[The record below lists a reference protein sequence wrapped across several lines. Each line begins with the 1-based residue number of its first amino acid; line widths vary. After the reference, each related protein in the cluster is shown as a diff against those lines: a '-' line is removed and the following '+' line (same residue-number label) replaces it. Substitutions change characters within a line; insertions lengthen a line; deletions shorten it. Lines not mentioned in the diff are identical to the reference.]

1 VETKQTEG
9 THAMRPHRVAA
20 PSTTKTEVLMNEKAK
35 SMKAEARLTDTVL
48 YLLLGLMALVWLMPF
63 VIIVLTSLRSM
74 GDLISNGVFAWP
86 QEIVWA
92 NFERAWNIG
101 NFSTYFRNSL
111 ILISVKVPLG
121 IVIASLAA
129 FPLAKMQF
137 RFRSLIFI
145 IFLIGLAIPVHV
157 ALTPLLVMMKQLGI
171 QGTLAALIPP
181 YVVFGLPFQIF
192 VMRGFFRTVPSELLE
207 AARLDGAT
215 EWGNFWR
222 ILMPLSAP
230 ALATLFII
238 DALSTW
244 NELLMA
250 LVLISSN
257 ESRTVP
263 VGLLQFQGQFSS
275 QYTQLMAGVL
285 ISITP
290 IIVLYIFLQRYMVS
304 GLTAGA
310 IKE

>member
-1 VETKQTEG
+1 M
-9 THAMRPHRVAA
+9 A
-20 PSTTKTEVLMNEKAK
+20 EKAK
-35 SMKAEARLTDTVL
+35 SMKAEARLTDTIL
-48 YLLLGLMALVWLMPF
+48 YVLLGSMALVWLMPF
-63 VIIVLTSLRSM
+63 VIIVLTSVRSM

-86 QEIVWA
+86 EEIVLN
-92 NFERAWNIG
+92 NFVRAWTIG

-111 ILISVKVPLG
+111 ILIILKVPLG
-121 IVIASLAA
+121 IVVASLAA

-137 RFRSLIFI
+137 RFRSTIFVF
-145 IFLIGLAIPVHV
+145 FLIGLAIPIHV
-157 ALTPLLVMMKQLGI
+157 TLTPLLVMMKQLGI

-207 AARLDGAT
+207 AARLDGAS

-238 DALSTW
+238 DALATW

-290 IIVLYIFLQRYMVS
+290 IILLYIFLQRYMVS

-310 IKE
+310 LKE

>member
-1 VETKQTEG
+1 
-9 THAMRPHRVAA
+9 
-20 PSTTKTEVLMNEKAK
+20 MNEKAK

-86 QEIVWA
+86 EEIVLA

-263 VGLLQFQGQFSS
+263 VGLLLFQGQFSS

>member
-1 VETKQTEG
+1 MESTITPRTENE
-9 THAMRPHRVAA
+9 A
-20 PSTTKTEVLMNEKAK
+20 PSGKDAGAAKKTKRTA
-35 SMKAEARLTDTVL
+35 SMKGEERNASIMV
-48 YLLLGLMALVWLMPF
+48 YVILGFMALVWLVPF
-63 VIIVLTSLRSM
+63 VFIILTSVRSM
-74 GDLISNGVFAWP
+74 NDLISNGVFAWP
-86 QEIVWA
+86 NQIVLS
-92 NFERAWNIG
+92 NFQRAWTIG
-101 NFSTYFRNSL
+101 NFSIYFRNSL
-111 ILISVKVPLG
+111 LLILFKVPLG
-121 IVIASLAA
+121 IVLASLAA
-129 FPLAKMQF
+129 YPLAKMKF
-137 RFRSLIFI
+137 RGSTFIFI
-145 IFLIGLAIPVHV
+145 FFLIGLAIPIHV
-157 ALTPLLVMMKQLGI
+157 TLTPLLVMMKQLGI
-171 QGTLAALIPP
+171 EGRLPALIPP

-238 DALSTW
+238 DALATW

-250 LVLISSN
+250 LVLISAN

-275 QYTQLMAGVL
+275 QYTQLMAGVV

-290 IIVLYIFLQRYMVS
+290 IILLYIFLQRYMVA

-310 IKE
+310 LKE

>member
-1 VETKQTEG
+1 MESTITPRNENELPTGNGVGADKKTK
-9 THAMRPHRVAA
+9 R
-20 PSTTKTEVLMNEKAK
+20 TT
-35 SMKAEARLTDTVL
+35 SMKGQERSASIML
-48 YLLLGLMALVWLMPF
+48 YVILGLMAVVWLIPF
-63 VIIVLTSLRSM
+63 IFILLTSVRSM
-74 GDLISNGVFAWP
+74 NDLISNGIFAWP
-86 QEIVWA
+86 EQFVFA
-92 NFERAWNIG
+92 NFERAWTIG

-111 ILISVKVPLG
+111 LLIIFKVPLG
-121 IVIASLAA
+121 IVLACLAA
-129 FPLAKMQF
+129 FPLAKMKF
-137 RFRSLIFI
+137 PGSTVIFVF
-145 IFLIGLAIPVHV
+145 FLIGLAIPVHV
-157 ALTPLLVMMKQLGI
+157 TLTPLLVMMKQLGI
-171 QGTLAALIPP
+171 EGRLPALIPP

-238 DALSTW
+238 DALATW

-250 LVLISSN
+250 LVLISAN

-275 QYTQLMAGVL
+275 QYTQLMAGVV

-290 IIVLYIFLQRYMVS
+290 IILLYIFLQRYMVA

-310 IKE
+310 LKE

>member
-1 VETKQTEG
+1 MESTLTPRNEQNGLPTG
-9 THAMRPHRVAA
+9 AGAA
-20 PSTTKTEVLMNEKAK
+20 QPAK
-35 SMKAEARLTDTVL
+35 RTASMKREERSASIAIYVI
-48 YLLLGLMALVWLMPF
+48 LGLMAVVWLVPF
-63 VIIVLTSLRSM
+63 LFILLTSVRSM
-74 GDLISNGVFAWP
+74 GDLISNGIFAWP
-86 QEIVWA
+86 EEFVFS
-92 NFERAWNIG
+92 NFDRAWTIG

-111 ILISVKVPLG
+111 LLIIFKVPLG
-121 IVIASLAA
+121 IVLASLAA
-129 FPLAKMQF
+129 FPLAKMKF
-137 RFRSLIFI
+137 RGSSIIFI
-145 IFLIGLAIPVHV
+145 FFLIGLAIPVHV
-157 ALTPLLVMMKQLGI
+157 TLTPLLVMMKQLGI
-171 QGTLAALIPP
+171 EGRLPALIPP

-238 DALSTW
+238 DALATW

-250 LVLISSN
+250 LVLISAN

-275 QYTQLMAGVL
+275 QYTQLMAGVV

-290 IIVLYIFLQRYMVS
+290 IILLYIFLQRYMVA

-310 IKE
+310 LKE

>member
-1 VETKQTEG
+1 
-9 THAMRPHRVAA
+9 
-20 PSTTKTEVLMNEKAK
+20 
-35 SMKAEARLTDTVL
+35 MKGEARSASIMIYVI
-48 YLLLGLMALVWLMPF
+48 LGLMAVVWLVPF
-63 VIIVLTSLRSM
+63 IFILLTSVRSM
-74 GDLISNGVFAWP
+74 NDLISNGIFAWP
-86 QEIVWA
+86 KQFVFA
-92 NFERAWNIG
+92 NFERAWTIG

-111 ILISVKVPLG
+111 LLIIFKVPLG
-121 IVIASLAA
+121 IVLASLAA
-129 FPLAKMQF
+129 FPLAKMKF
-137 RFRSLIFI
+137 RGSTFIFI
-145 IFLIGLAIPVHV
+145 FFLIGLAIPVHV
-157 ALTPLLVMMKQLGI
+157 TLTPLLVMMKQLGI
-171 QGTLAALIPP
+171 EGRLPALIPP

-207 AARLDGAT
+207 ASRLDGAT

-238 DALSTW
+238 DALATW

-250 LVLISSN
+250 LVLISAN

-275 QYTQLMAGVL
+275 QYTQLMAGVV

-290 IIVLYIFLQRYMVS
+290 IIFLYIFLQRYMVA

-310 IKE
+310 LKE

>member
-1 VETKQTEG
+1 MDSLAG
-9 THAMRPHRVAA
+9 GVARKNIGA
-20 PSTTKTEVLMNEKAK
+20 DANMTQKST
-35 SMKAEARLTDTVL
+35 SMKAQERLTNALL
-48 YLLLGLMALVWLMPF
+48 YFLLIGMAVVWLVPF
-63 VIIVLTSLRSM
+63 IIIALTSVRSM
-74 GDLISNGVFAWP
+74 GDLINNGVFAWP
-86 QEIVWA
+86 TEFVFA

-111 ILISVKVPLG
+111 ILIILKVPLG

-129 FPLAKMQF
+129 FPLAKMKF
-137 RFRSLIFI
+137 RFSGVIFVF
-145 IFLIGLAIPVHV
+145 FLIGLATPVHV
-157 ALTPLLVMMKQLGI
+157 TLTPLLVMMKQLGI

-238 DALSTW
+238 DALATW

-290 IIVLYIFLQRYMVS
+290 IILLYVFLQRYMVS

-310 IKE
+310 LKE

>member
-1 VETKQTEG
+1 MQSTVTTQGKQQPGATA
-9 THAMRPHRVAA
+9 TPPR
-20 PSTTKTEVLMNEKAK
+20 TT
-35 SMKAEARLTDTVL
+35 SMKGEERFTNGVL
-48 YLLLGLMALVWLMPF
+48 YVALTLMALVWLVPF
-63 VIIVLTSLRSM
+63 IFILLTSLRSM
-74 GDLISNGVFAWP
+74 NDLISNGVFAWP
-86 QEIVWA
+86 REFVFS
-92 NFERAWNIG
+92 NFTRAWTIG
-101 NFSTYFRNSL
+101 NFSIYFRNSL
-111 ILISVKVPLG
+111 MLILFKVPLG
-121 IVIASLAA
+121 IMIASLAA
-129 FPLAKMQF
+129 FPLAKMKF
-137 RFRSLIFI
+137 PLSGVIFVF
-145 IFLIGLAIPVHV
+145 FLIGLAIPVHV
-157 ALTPLLVMMKQLGI
+157 TLTPLLVMMKQIGI
-171 QGTLAALIPP
+171 EGRLPALIPP

-238 DALSTW
+238 DALATW

-257 ESRTVP
+257 ASRTVP

-275 QYTQLMAGVL
+275 QYTQLMAGVI

-290 IIVLYIFLQRYMVS
+290 IIFLYIFLQRYMVA

-310 IKE
+310 LKE

>member
-1 VETKQTEG
+1 MIEDDQDIESLAGDVVEKQAMAETKVTQKS
-9 THAMRPHRVAA
+9 A
-20 PSTTKTEVLMNEKAK
+20 
-35 SMKAEARLTDTVL
+35 SMKTQERLTNAVL
-48 YLLLGLMALVWLMPF
+48 YVLLSVMAVVWIVPF
-63 VIIVLTSLRSM
+63 IIIALTSVRSM

-86 QEIVWA
+86 SEIVLA

-101 NFSTYFRNSL
+101 NFSTYFRNSSLL
-111 ILISVKVPLG
+111 IIFKVPLG

-129 FPLAKMQF
+129 YPLAKMRF
-137 RFRSLIFI
+137 RFSGIIFVF
-145 IFLIGLAIPVHV
+145 FLIGLAIPVHV
-157 ALTPLLVMMKQLGI
+157 ILTPMLVMMKQLGI

-207 AARLDGAT
+207 AARLDGAS

-238 DALSTW
+238 DALGTW
-244 NELLMA
+244 NELLIA
-250 LVLISSN
+250 LVLTSST

-290 IIVLYIFLQRYMVS
+290 IILLYVFLQRYMVS

-310 IKE
+310 LKE

>member
-1 VETKQTEG
+1 MESTITPRNENELPTGNGVGADKNTK
-9 THAMRPHRVAA
+9 R
-20 PSTTKTEVLMNEKAK
+20 TT
-35 SMKAEARLTDTVL
+35 SMKGQERSASIML
-48 YLLLGLMALVWLMPF
+48 YVILGLMAVVWLIPF
-63 VIIVLTSLRSM
+63 IFILLTSVRSM
-74 GDLISNGVFAWP
+74 NDLISNGIFAWP
-86 QEIVWA
+86 KQFVFA
-92 NFERAWNIG
+92 NFERAWTIG

-111 ILISVKVPLG
+111 LLIIFKVPLG
-121 IVIASLAA
+121 IVLACLAA
-129 FPLAKMQF
+129 FPLAKMKF
-137 RFRSLIFI
+137 PGSTVIFVF
-145 IFLIGLAIPVHV
+145 FLIGLAIPVHV
-157 ALTPLLVMMKQLGI
+157 TLTPLLVMMKQLGI
-171 QGTLAALIPP
+171 EGRLPALIPP

-238 DALSTW
+238 DALATW

-250 LVLISSN
+250 LVLISAN

-275 QYTQLMAGVL
+275 QYTQLMAGVV

-290 IIVLYIFLQRYMVS
+290 IILLYIFLQRYMVA

-310 IKE
+310 LKE

>member
-1 VETKQTEG
+1 MESTITPGTENKVPNGNDAGAAKKTKRT
-9 THAMRPHRVAA
+9 A
-20 PSTTKTEVLMNEKAK
+20 
-35 SMKAEARLTDTVL
+35 SMKGEERNASIMIYVI
-48 YLLLGLMALVWLMPF
+48 LGFMALIWLVPF
-63 VIIVLTSLRSM
+63 VFIVLTSVRSM
-74 GDLISNGVFAWP
+74 NDLISNGVFAWP
-86 QEIVWA
+86 KQFVWT
-92 NFERAWNIG
+92 NFVRAWTIG

-111 ILISVKVPLG
+111 LLILFKVPLG
-121 IVIASLAA
+121 IVLASLAA
-129 FPLAKMQF
+129 YPLAKMKF
-137 RFRSLIFI
+137 RGSTFIFI
-145 IFLIGLAIPVHV
+145 FFLVGLAIPIHV
-157 ALTPLLVMMKQLGI
+157 TLTPLLVMMKQLGI
-171 QGTLAALIPP
+171 EGRLPALIPP

-238 DALSTW
+238 DALATW

-250 LVLISSN
+250 LVLISAN

-275 QYTQLMAGVL
+275 QYTQLMAGVV

-290 IIVLYIFLQRYMVS
+290 IILLYIFLQRYMVA

-310 IKE
+310 LKE

>member
-1 VETKQTEG
+1 MESTITPNTENGLPAGNDAGDSKATKRT
-9 THAMRPHRVAA
+9 A
-20 PSTTKTEVLMNEKAK
+20 
-35 SMKAEARLTDTVL
+35 SMKGEERSTSIML
-48 YLLLGLMALVWLMPF
+48 YVILGLMAVVWLVPF
-63 VIIVLTSLRSM
+63 MFILLTSVRSM
-74 GDLISNGVFAWP
+74 NDLISNGIFAWP
-86 QEIVWA
+86 EQFVFN

-111 ILISVKVPLG
+111 LLIIFKVPLG
-121 IVIASLAA
+121 IVLASLAA
-129 FPLAKMQF
+129 FPLAKMKF
-137 RFRSLIFI
+137 RGSTVIFI
-145 IFLIGLAIPVHV
+145 FFLIGLAIPVHV
-157 ALTPLLVMMKQLGI
+157 TLTPLLVMMKQLGI
-171 QGTLAALIPP
+171 EGRLPALIPP

-207 AARLDGAT
+207 ASRLDGAT

-238 DALSTW
+238 DALATW

-250 LVLISSN
+250 LVLISAN

-275 QYTQLMAGVL
+275 QYTQLMAGVV

-290 IIVLYIFLQRYMVS
+290 IIVLYIFLQRYMVA

-310 IKE
+310 LKE

>member
-1 VETKQTEG
+1 MEG
-9 THAMRPHRVAA
+9 TVPTPKSEGAA
-20 PSTTKTEVLMNEKAK
+20 PAAAAQKTA
-35 SMKAEARLTDTVL
+35 SMKGEERFTNSVL
-48 YLLLGLMALVWLMPF
+48 YVVLTLMALVWLVPF
-63 VIIVLTSLRSM
+63 VFILLTSVRSM
-74 GDLISNGVFAWP
+74 NDLISNGVFNWP
-86 QEIVWA
+86 REFVFS
-92 NFERAWNIG
+92 NFVRAWTIG

-111 ILISVKVPLG
+111 LLILVKVPLG

-129 FPLAKMQF
+129 FPLAKMKF
-137 RFRSLIFI
+137 RFSGVIFVF
-145 IFLIGLAIPVHV
+145 FLIGLAIPVHV
-157 ALTPLLVMMKQLGI
+157 TLTPLLVMMKQLGI
-171 QGTLAALIPP
+171 EGQLAALIPP

-215 EWGNFWR
+215 EWSNFWR

-238 DALSTW
+238 DALATW

-250 LVLISSN
+250 LVLISAN

-275 QYTQLMAGVL
+275 QYTQLMAGVV

-290 IIVLYIFLQRYMVS
+290 IILLYIFLQRYMVA

-310 IKE
+310 LKE

>member
-1 VETKQTEG
+1 MAEDVES
-9 THAMRPHRVAA
+9 VADSA
-20 PSTTKTEVLMNEKAK
+20 AQMQRRMDARMTQKST
-35 SMKAEARLTDTVL
+35 SMKAQERLTNSLL
-48 YLLLGLMALVWLMPF
+48 YILLIGMAVVWLLPF
-63 VIIVLTSLRSM
+63 VIIVLTSVRSM

-86 QEIVWA
+86 QAFVFA

-111 ILISVKVPLG
+111 ILITLKVPLG

-129 FPLAKMQF
+129 FPLAKMHF
-137 RFRSLIFI
+137 RFSGVIFVF
-145 IFLIGLAIPVHV
+145 FLIGLAIPIHV
-157 ALTPLLVMMKQLGI
+157 TLTPLLVMMKQLGI

-207 AARLDGAT
+207 AARLDGAS

-238 DALSTW
+238 DALATW

-290 IIVLYIFLQRYMVS
+290 IILLYVFLQRYMVA

-310 IKE
+310 LKE

>member
-1 VETKQTEG
+1 
-9 THAMRPHRVAA
+9 MD
-20 PSTTKTEVLMNEKAK
+20 STITPRKENDLPAGNGADATKAK
-35 SMKAEARLTDTVL
+35 KRTASMKGEERSASIMIYVI
-48 YLLLGLMALVWLMPF
+48 LGLMAVVWLVPF
-63 VIIVLTSLRSM
+63 IFILLTSVRSM
-74 GDLISNGVFAWP
+74 NDLISNGVFAWP
-86 QEIVWA
+86 EQFMLV

-111 ILISVKVPLG
+111 LLIVFKVPLG
-121 IVIASLAA
+121 IIIASLAA
-129 FPLAKMQF
+129 FPLAKMKF
-137 RFRSLIFI
+137 RGSTVIFI
-145 IFLIGLAIPVHV
+145 FFLIGLAIPVHV
-157 ALTPLLVMMKQLGI
+157 TLTPLLVMMKQLGI
-171 QGTLAALIPP
+171 EGRLPALIPP

-238 DALSTW
+238 DALATW

-250 LVLISSN
+250 LVLISAN

-275 QYTQLMAGVL
+275 QYTQLMAGVV

-290 IIVLYIFLQRYMVS
+290 IIFLYVFLQRYMVA

-310 IKE
+310 LKE

>member
-1 VETKQTEG
+1 MGAK
-9 THAMRPHRVAA
+9 
-20 PSTTKTEVLMNEKAK
+20 ST
-35 SMKAEARLTDTVL
+35 SMKAQNRLIDGILYFVL
-48 YLLLGLMALVWLMPF
+48 IAMAVVWLVPF
-63 VIIVLTSLRSM
+63 LIIVLTSVRSM
-74 GDLISNGVFAWP
+74 GDLINNGVFAWP
-86 QEIVWA
+86 EKLVFA

-111 ILISVKVPLG
+111 MLIIFKVPLG

-129 FPLAKMQF
+129 YPLAKMKF
-137 RFRSLIFI
+137 RFSSAIFI
-145 IFLIGLAIPVHV
+145 FFLVGLAIPVHV
-157 ALTPLLVMMKQLGI
+157 TLTPLLVMMKQLGV
-171 QGTLAALIPP
+171 QGSLFALIPP

-207 AARLDGAT
+207 AARMDGAT

-222 ILMPLSAP
+222 ILMPLSTP

-238 DALSTW
+238 DALATW
-244 NELLMA
+244 NELLIA

-257 ESRTVP
+257 ASRTVP

-290 IIVLYIFLQRYMVS
+290 IIVLYVFLQRFMVA

-310 IKE
+310 VKE

>member
-1 VETKQTEG
+1 MESTINSRNKNGQ
-9 THAMRPHRVAA
+9 AA
-20 PSTTKTEVLMNEKAK
+20 GATAPGKTASIKGQDRFTSIM
-35 SMKAEARLTDTVL
+35 L
-48 YLLLGLMALVWLMPF
+48 YFVLGLMAIVWLVPF
-63 VIIVLTSLRSM
+63 IFILLTSVRSM
-74 GDLISNGVFAWP
+74 NDLISNGVFAWP
-86 QEIVWA
+86 REFVFS

-101 NFSTYFRNSL
+101 NFATYFRNSL
-111 ILISVKVPLG
+111 LLILFKVPLG

-129 FPLAKMQF
+129 FPLAKMKF
-137 RFRSLIFI
+137 PGASVIFI
-145 IFLIGLAIPVHV
+145 FFLVGLAIPVHV
-157 ALTPLLVMMKQLGI
+157 TLTPLLVMMKQLGI
-171 QGTLAALIPP
+171 EGQLAALIPP

-238 DALSTW
+238 DALATW

-250 LVLISSN
+250 LVLISAN

-275 QYTQLMAGVL
+275 QYTQLMAGVM

-290 IIVLYIFLQRYMVS
+290 IILLYIFLQRYMVA

-310 IKE
+310 LKE